1 MSDVAKLLFPYE
13 PIRVNSIMDLL
24 FSTSEKLRVLVVDES
39 IKRLFEYSIWIEMDK
54 YKLNFEYIY
63 TIYI

>member
-1 MSDVAKLLFPYE
+1 MSDVAKLLYPYE
-13 PIRVNSIMDLL
+13 PIRVNSFMDLL